1 MRWRQPGA
9 AAALGAALL
18 FGAATPLAK
27 LLLGTMSPWQLAGLL
42 YLGSGLGLSLYRLLR
57 RAPPVH
63 LPRHEW
69 PWLAGAIVVGGIVAP
84 LLLMAGLAAMPASGA
99 ALLLNAESVFTALLA
114 WFLFGE
120 NVNRRVALGLAAIAL
135 GAVVLSWPG
144 EARFGSPVAA
154 LLVLGACLAW
164 GLDNNLTRRVALADA
179 TWIAALKGLAAGA
192 VNLALASALGAAWP
206 GPGTLAAALA
216 LGFLAYGVSL
226 ALFVIGLCHLGA
238 ARAGAYFAVA
248 PFCGAALAL
257 VLGESASPALF
268 AAGGLMALGVWLHLT
283 EQHEHPHFHAALE
296 HDHPHSHDA
305 HHQHEHDP
313 PVPPGTNHRHPHR
326 HAPLRHSHPHTPD
339 AHHRHR
345 H

>member
-1 MRWRQPGA
+1 MAWRQPGV

-18 FGAATPLAK
+18 FGAATPLSK
-27 LLLGTMSPWQLAGLL
+27 PLLASTGPWLLAGLV

-63 LPRHEW
+63 LPRREW
-69 PWLAGAIVVGGIVAP
+69 PWLAGAILAGGLVAP
-84 LLLMAGLAAMPASGA
+84 VLLMVGLAAMPASGA

-120 NVNRRVALGLAAIAL
+120 NFNRRVALGLAAIAL
-135 GAVVLSWPG
+135 GALVLAWPG
-144 EARFGSPVAA
+144 EARFGSPAAA
-154 LLVLGACLAW
+154 LAVLGACAAW

-179 TWIAALKGLAAGA
+179 TWIAAAKGLAAGP
-192 VNLALASALGAAWP
+192 VNLLLAWALGSSWP
-206 GPGTLAAALA
+206 PAGSVAAALA

-226 ALFVIGLCHLGA
+226 ALFVVGLRHLGA

-248 PFCGAALAL
+248 PFFGAALAL
-257 VLGESASPALF
+257 VLGEAPTLALAASGA
-268 AAGGLMALGVWLHLT
+268 LMALGVWLHIT
-283 EQHEHPHFHAALE
+283 EHHDHPHAHPAEE
-296 HDHPHSHDA
+296 HDHLHSHDA
-305 HHQHEHDP
+305 HHQHAHDP
-313 PVPPGTNHRHPHR
+313 PVPPGTRHRHPHH
-326 HAPLRHSHPHTPD
+326 HAPLRHSHPHAPD